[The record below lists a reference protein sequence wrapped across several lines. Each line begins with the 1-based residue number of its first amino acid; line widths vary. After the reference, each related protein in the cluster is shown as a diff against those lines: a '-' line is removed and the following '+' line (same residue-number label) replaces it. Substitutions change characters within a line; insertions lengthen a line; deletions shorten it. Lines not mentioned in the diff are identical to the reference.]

1 MQEEVVEMVPV
12 KNKSQIYTQIVEFDD
27 PQKALG
33 AGISSYHQQIVHLGA
48 LMTILL
54 LLHIP
59 AMTIYGGY
67 GFYDS
72 AMSSLTLGNMG
83 FTESHC
89 LTDSVIDTS
98 LSLKCGV
105 GMISDLV
112 DFGIT
117 TKFEDQESCTR
128 KVTTQY
134 CNKFINS
141 EAFRNHFKTHCIG
154 RTDC

>member
-1 MQEEVVEMVPV
+1 
-12 KNKSQIYTQIVEFDD
+12 
-27 PQKALG
+27 
-33 AGISSYHQQIVHLGA
+33 
-48 LMTILL
+48 MTILL

-59 AMTIYGGY
+59 ALTIFGRYS
-67 GFYDS
+67 FYDS
-72 AMSSLTLGNMG
+72 AMSSLSLGNMG

-89 LTDSVIDTS
+89 HTDSVIDTN
-98 LSLKCGV
+98 LSLACGA
-105 GMISDLV
+105 GMISELV

-128 KVTTQY
+128 KISTQY

-141 EAFRNHFKTHCIG
+141 QEFKDHFKNHCMG